1 MLTQDQKD
9 AIHGESFFE
18 FQAFMGC
25 GHSAVTVTMVYEY
38 DSTGIYNETVNTIRT
53 MSGIDIIDYIEES
66 TIDEIC
72 MRGCMLLEESKQE
85 VY

>member
-1 MLTQDQKD
+1 MLTQDQKN

-18 FQAFMGC
+18 FQAFLGC

-38 DSTGIYNETVNTIRT
+38 DSTGIYNETVTTIHT

-66 TIDEIC
+66 TIDDIC
-72 MRGCMLLEESKQE
+72 MRGCMLLNESKQE
-85 VY
+85 VF

>member
-1 MLTQDQKD
+1 MRTQDQID

-18 FQAFMGC
+18 FQAFVGC
-25 GHSAVTVTMVYEY
+25 GHSAVNVTMVYEY
-38 DSTGIYNETVNTIRT
+38 DSSGIYNETITAIRT

-66 TIDEIC
+66 TIDDIC
-72 MRGCMLLEESKQE
+72 MSGCMLLNESKKE